1 MSIGFLTQY
10 YRGLGHSQRI
20 KFIAEETAK
29 YNDVVIMDQLF
40 QPPIDYCVPH
50 IAFLKDYDVPDL
62 NSVFQF
68 IQQAPMINIR
78 IKQFINT
85 IEKYDVKILVCEGFP
100 FCRQQF
106 AHEYFRYFEEC
117 KKRGIKIVISIRD
130 FPWDEPHNTSLQD
143 WVLYT
148 QNVVCL
154 HYADKILIHGDENIL
169 PLLSDR
175 TRHSHSSQII
185 DSIKHML
192 YYTGYVCDE
201 QQPKHDKKNN
211 NIFVSTGLNKD
222 ESVYLFKNIAKI
234 APKFSDYNFIMP
246 VANKYQKISGK
257 RNKNIYL
264 VEYVPKL
271 RDKLTNCAAYI
282 TYGGY
287 NATVEILQGQIPS
300 IVIPRQSGKKLEQF
314 VRAYTFEPY
323 DFFKVMTMAESGNVE
338 NLLEE
343 LLNDYKPNP
352 FEFNLKGASISAK
365 FLNEMYNGICSSRA

>member
-20 KFIAEETAK
+20 KFIAEKTSE
-29 YNDVVIMDQLF
+29 YSDVVIMDQLF
-40 QPPIDYCVPH
+40 QPPIEYSVPH
-50 IAFLKDYDVPDL
+50 IAFLRDYEVPDL

-68 IQQAPMINIR
+68 IQKAPMINFR
-78 IKQFINT
+78 IKQFIET
-85 IEKYDVKILVCEGFP
+85 IEKYKVKILVCEGFP

-117 KKRGIKIVISIRD
+117 KKRDIKIVISIRD

-148 QNVVCL
+148 QNVVAM
-154 HYADKILIHGDENIL
+154 HYADKILIHGDKELL
-169 PLLSDR
+169 PLISDR
-175 TRHSHSSQII
+175 TRHAHSTQII
-185 DSIKHML
+185 KSIEHML

-201 QQPKHDKKNN
+201 SQPKHNRTNN

-234 APKFSDYNFIMP
+234 ANKFSDYNFIMP
-246 VANKYQKISGK
+246 IANKYQKISGK

-271 RDKLTNCAAYI
+271 REKLTNCAAYI

-300 IVIPRQSGKKLEQF
+300 IVIPRQSGRKLEQF

-323 DFFKVMTMAESGNVE
+323 NFYKVMTMAESSNIE
-338 NLLEE
+338 SLLDEV
-343 LLNDYKPNP
+343 LNDYSPEMFN
-352 FEFNLKGASISAK
+352 FNLQGTTNSAK
-365 FLNEMYNGICSSRA
+365 YLSEMYNGISS

>member
-1 MSIGFLTQY
+1 MTIGFLTQY

-20 KFIAEETAK
+20 KFIAEKTAEHC
-29 YNDVVIMDQLF
+29 DVVVMDQLF
-40 QPPIDYCVPH
+40 DPPIEHSVPH
-50 IAFLKDYDVPDL
+50 IAFLRDYEVPNL
-62 NSVFQF
+62 NTVFQLV
-68 IQQAPMINIR
+68 QQPPLINFR
-78 IKQFINT
+78 IKQFIQT

-148 QNVVCL
+148 QNVVCS
-154 HYADKILIHGDENIL
+154 HYADKILVHGDKDIL
-169 PLLSDR
+169 PLVSDR
-175 TRHSHSSQII
+175 TRHAHSRQII
-185 DSIKHML
+185 KMISHLIE
-192 YYTGYVCDE
+192 YTGYVCDE
-201 QQPKHDKKNN
+201 NQQKHNRTNN

-234 APKFSDYNFIMP
+234 AAKFSEYNFIMP
-246 VANKYQKISGK
+246 IANKYQKIGGRK
-257 RNKNIYL
+257 NKNIYL
-264 VEYVPKL
+264 VEYVPQL

-300 IVIPRQSGKKLEQF
+300 IVIPRQSGRKLEQF

-323 DFFKVMTMAESGNVE
+323 DFFKVMTMGESNNIE
-338 NLLEE
+338 AILEE
-343 LLNDYKPNP
+343 ILEGYVPKTFD
-352 FEFNLKGASISAK
+352 FNLKGATNSANY
-365 FLNEMYNGICSSRA
+365 LSEMYHGLHSSGT